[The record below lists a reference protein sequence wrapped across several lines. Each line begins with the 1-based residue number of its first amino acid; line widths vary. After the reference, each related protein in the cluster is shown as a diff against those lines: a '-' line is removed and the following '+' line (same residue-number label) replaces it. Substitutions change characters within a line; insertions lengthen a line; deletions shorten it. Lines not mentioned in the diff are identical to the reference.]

1 MWLLGRGTSTPKA
14 QTNRAKEERGSIVRE
29 EGCTRYLSCSAEAV
43 LDVAT
48 INTLELNNP
57 HEHCPHLP

>member
-1 MWLLGRGTSTPKA
+1 MWLLGRDMSTPKA

-29 EGCTRYLSCSAEAV
+29 EGWTGCLACSTEAV

-48 INTLELNNP
+48 VNTLELNNP
-57 HEHCPHLP
+57 H